1 MVFIVTLDK
10 AIYLDLVLKI
20 ASKVCLWLA
29 QNITKLAN
37 KKQNPKVEWHV
48 FLLLAQL
55 VSKTH
60 IICGHHFTFGIGC
73 LLVKYYWCNVV
84 YVWQLANV
92 LPHNCRIIVAN

>member
-1 MVFIVTLDK
+1 MNFIVTLDK

-20 ASKVCLWLA
+20 ATKVCLWVA
-29 QNITKLAN
+29 QDITTLAN
-37 KKQNPKVEWHV
+37 KKQNPKVDWHV

-60 IICGHHFTFGIGC
+60 IGC
-73 LLVKYYWCNVV
+73 LLVKYHWCNVI

-92 LPHNCRIIVAN
+92 LPTSR